1 MNIFIISNSLSQT
14 IDYPRIEIDSLG
26 KKVVVMTIEQAQK
39 VDNNFELLDLLEK
52 AAIDCENLNN
62 SYIKVIDD
70 QKKTIKLLEI
80 DLKNYKDNSID
91 KDKQIANL
99 QERLTN
105 AINLSTDC
113 EKQKIEMDDKVKI
126 LKGEITTLKI
136 KRNIGYG
143 AGVLGLI
150 GGVFLILLVK

>member
-52 AAIDCENLNN
+52 TSIDCENLNN

-70 QKKTIKLLEI
+70 QKKTITLLEI